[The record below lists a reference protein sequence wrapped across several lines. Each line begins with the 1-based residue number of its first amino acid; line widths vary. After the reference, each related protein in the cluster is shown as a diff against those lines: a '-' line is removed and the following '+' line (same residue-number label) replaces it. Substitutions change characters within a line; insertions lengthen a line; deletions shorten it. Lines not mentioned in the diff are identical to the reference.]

1 MKMLMKCRVH
11 SWARDR
17 RNGRSPTTSFA
28 FKYCP
33 ANVWLVSLD
42 SSLYCDSASQRWRH
56 HLFGID
62 LMDKRMRFFQ
72 NSPIYLCQIRV
83 RFNNSVSSQTLLL
96 THRSRLRVIMV
107 TTLSSSSK
115 RFWSVDESRE
125 RKDDVSAA
133 RNTWQ
138 KIHGS
143 NGGFILTTC
152 NFVSHRSRHKPG
164 PSLRRRGGILRGFRN
179 IFWSRPGYAWT
190 LKVAPSCLRNIK
202 AIHIYRELDTV
213 ST

>member
-1 MKMLMKCRVH
+1 MKMLIKCRVH
-11 SWARDR
+11 SRARDR
-17 RNGRSPTTSFA
+17 RNVRSPTTSFA

-33 ANVWLVSLD
+33 ANIWLVSLD
-42 SSLYCDSASQRWRH
+42 SSST
-56 HLFGID
+56 I
-62 LMDKRMRFFQ
+62 
-72 NSPIYLCQIRV
+72 
-83 RFNNSVSSQTLLL
+83 LL
-96 THRSRLRVIMV
+96 RN
-107 TTLSSSSK
+107 
-115 RFWSVDESRE
+115 
-125 RKDDVSAA
+125 DDVISSTSISWWTKAWDSFKIHSYISVRLVWDLHSIIDTQEQIMRNHGNYFIIFIEMILTSGLSLA
-133 RNTWQ
+133 RMTFPPNTWQ
-138 KIHGS
+138 EIQGS
-143 NGGFILTTC
+143 NGGFILATC